1 MAQSH
6 VHAGAA
12 AAFDRR
18 AQRLFTALD
27 GRDLLI
33 NGQSWHLEVYGILED
48 AGKRWVQLALDGPT
62 HQMLTLALAARSS
75 VEQVV
80 RALSNWLEDPSET
93 QPVGKRL
100 TA

>member
-18 AQRLFTALD
+18 AQRLFSALD
-27 GRDLLI
+27 GRDLQI

-48 AGKRWVQLALDGPT
+48 AGRRWVQLAVDGPT

-75 VEQVV
+75 VEQIV
-80 RALSNWLEDPSET
+80 RALSNWLEDPAET
-93 QPVGKRL
+93 QPIVKI
-100 TA
+100 A

>member
-1 MAQSH
+1 MKS
-6 VHAGAA
+6 GM
-12 AAFDRR
+12 RKG
-18 AQRLFTALD
+18 QRLFAALD

-33 NGQSWHLEVYGILED
+33 NGQSWHLEVYGVLED
-48 AGKRWVQLALDGPT
+48 AGRRWVQLAVDGPT

-80 RALSNWLEDPSET
+80 RALSSWLEDPAET
-93 QPVGKRL
+93 QPVVKRL